1 MPIIVARRIVH
12 APISVYAVVII
23 AIGWMAIASDFP
35 PGKNNLLGFA
45 DGFRPAPQLRS
56 RMIRHPPT
64 TDDDVSFFW
73 SSDGDATFGPKR
85 RPSLSLC
92 CSAVDV
98 DAAAAAARGGSST
111 STSTGGGQQQPPP
124 QQQQAKEETPFVWL
138 EDAKN
143 NGMATASKQISLPK
157 NVRII
162 RPAAEKISTYG
173 DLPWSQT
180 QEWALRDNV
189 VKYAIP
195 RLVVVHD
202 DGDGARDGGSG
213 TTSTRKRLVR
223 WRTLVDSTPELAGY
237 PVDFVLSRCEETL
250 LAKGDDDD
258 GDTEDSTSSS
268 STTLIGWSTQ
278 LLPYIDRFRFE
289 SNGGLSGNAFG
300 LKGVQDGTRIRTD
313 PVVNVEDSIPWGYV
327 VTADGSVVY
336 ELGEPESEPES
347 NTITMDDVT
356 VDKVKTTTT
365 TTTLLTSM
373 SNGLASRATTNGALV
388 NNNNDNNNALLDPEL
403 IQLAG
408 LTAVVLTGAWAMQ
421 TLSHHL
427 TVNIFWV

>member
-1 MPIIVARRIVH
+1 MH
-12 APISVYAVVII
+12 APISVYAVFIV

-45 DGFRPAPQLRS
+45 DGFRPAPPQPR
-56 RMIRHPPT
+56 RMIRRPPT
-64 TDDDVSFFW
+64 TDDDMSFFW

-92 CSAVDV
+92 CSAVNV

-111 STSTGGGQQQPPP
+111 STGGDQQQPPP
-124 QQQQAKEETPFVWL
+124 QQQAKEETPFVWL

-143 NGMATASKQISLPK
+143 NGIATASKQISLPK

-162 RPAAEKISTYG
+162 RPAAQKTSTYG

-213 TTSTRKRLVR
+213 TTNTRKRLVR

-258 GDTEDSTSSS
+258 GDTEDLTSSS
-268 STTLIGWSTQ
+268 SSTLIGWSTQ

-336 ELGEPESEPES
+336 ELGEPESS
-347 NTITMDDVT
+347 DSSSTVGSSSIIMDDVT
-356 VDKVKTTTT
+356 VDKVITTTT
-365 TTTLLTSM
+365 TTTATLLTSM
-373 SNGLASRATTNGALV
+373 SNGLASKATTNGALL
-388 NNNNDNNNALLDPEL
+388 NNNNNINNALLDPEL